1 MGRPASTVQEWILQN
16 QEELIHCPYQL
27 GNLKITKSSCR
38 KQRQRSSQWA
48 YIGAPENYVLFFFEK
63 HLEVCR
69 RCDQMDLGAFGFK
82 NDSGPEA
89 NRGRRRSRPPKI
101 HFGRRGPQR
110 VNSNKTG
117 VSP

>member
-38 KQRQRSSQWA
+38 KQRRKSGEWA
-48 YIGAPENYVLFFFEK
+48 YIGAPENYILFFFEK

-69 RCDQMDLGAFGFK
+69 RCDQMDPGAFGSK
-82 NDSGPEA
+82 NDPGPDA
-89 NRGRRRSRPPKI
+89 NRGFRRGRTTELRY
-101 HFGRRGPQR
+101 GRRGRARP
-110 VNSNKTG
+110 N
-117 VSP
+117 P